1 MSGAEVLDPGRDAV
15 VRAPFSGFTADIFER
30 IA

>member
-1 MSGAEVLDPGRDAV
+1 MSRAEVLDPERDAIV
-15 VRAPFSGFTADIFER
+15 GDPSGSFTSDIFER

>member
-1 MSGAEVLDPGRDAV
+1 MSGAEVLDPRRDAV
-15 VRAPFSGFTADIFER
+15 MGDPLGGVTSDIFER